1 MSHREWIREDLGRIH
16 WCKRKNLLIMSLF
29 RRIYIFAYMSKSL
42 PFILAL
48 NLILIACEANNDP
61 INIINIEGNKS
72 ELIIPEIIE
81 AVGEQAS
88 FELTMQKAETE
99 FFRGAFS
106 NTF

>member
-1 MSHREWIREDLGRIH
+1 
-16 WCKRKNLLIMSLF
+16 MSLF

-42 PFILAL
+42 PFLLAL
-48 NLILIACEANNDP
+48 NLILITCEANNDP

-88 FELTMQKAETE
+88 FELTM
-99 FFRGAFS
+99 
-106 NTF
+106 